1 MVTWNANGLRS
12 RMWELRDFVNKY
24 KPDVISL
31 QETWLRPSHT
41 IALANYRI
49 YRNDRNHTT
58 HNAYTARTGGGTAI
72 MIKNSM
78 KHTYIP
84 TPNLNGVEATMVA
97 LTLELEANTQEDID
111 EQIAAFT
118 DRLHQAY
125 KNASKPLKHNDTF
138 YISRDLNQ
146 LFKERNRARKI
157 WHYTRSPA
165 DKNTLNRL
173 QKQIK
178 KIVLKH
184 EQKQW
189 DESLACLE
197 AEDGSLW
204 KAARDSRK
212 KAPPIP
218 ALKGPTK
225 IAYSDADKSE
235 VIADSLQN
243 QFKLNN
249 ISNDTDR
256 AITHVVHTYLNNEN
270 NFTNIPPT
278 PPPLPS
284 EIIEHIDK
292 VKINKAAGIDRIT
305 NRMLKHLPLVPIFEL
320 TNIIHNIIKI
330 GYFPIVWKTATVVPI
345 LKPGKDPTQAESF
358 RPIALLS
365 ILGKVAEKIILKRLY
380 HHVEENNILIPE
392 QRGFRPDLSTTHQ
405 LLRVVETIKSGFK
418 NKKSTGAVFLDIQ
431 KAFDRVWRE
440 GLIFKLIKYDFP
452 PPLIKLISSYLT
464 DRNFSVRIN
473 DTYSSHRPTEAGVAQ
488 EH

>member
-1 MVTWNANGLRS
+1 MGDFNAKHSSWGCDVDTRRGITFNRHIQRS
-12 RMWELRDFVNKY
+12 G
-24 KPDVISL
+24 
-31 QETWLRPSHT
+31 
-41 IALANYRI
+41 YRI
-49 YRNDRNHTT
+49 L
-58 HNAYTARTGGGTAI
+58 AP
-72 MIKNSM
+72 
-78 KHTYIP
+78 P
-84 TPNLNGVEATMVA
+84 TPTRYGHDSASTLDLAISTNVDWPCTATSIS
-97 LTLELEANTQEDID
+97 ELSSD
-111 EQIAAFT
+111 
-118 DRLHQAY
+118 
-125 KNASKPLKHNDTF
+125 HNPVT
-138 YISRDLNQ
+138 
-146 LFKERNRARKI
+146 
-157 WHYTRSPA
+157 
-165 DKNTLNRL
+165 L

-204 KAARDSRK
+204 KAARNSRK
-212 KAPPIP
+212 KAQPVP
-218 ALKGPTK
+218 ALKGPAK

-243 QFKLNN
+243 QFKLND
-249 ISNDTDR
+249 ITNDTDR

-292 VKINKAAGIDRIT
+292 VKINKAAGIDRTT

-365 ILGKVAEKIILKRLY
+365 ILGKVAEKIILNRLY
-380 HHVEENNILIPE
+380 HHVVQNNILIPE
-392 QRGFRPDLSTTHQ
+392 QHGFRPDLSTTHQ

-418 NKKSTGAVFLDIQ
+418 NKKSTGTEECGILFTKTARI
-431 KAFDRVWRE
+431 KAASILRSTLIGFISDLSREMNLSGQDEKVLPGVARSCGSNKTAQHVHTARATIDLLKDTFGDR
-440 GLIFKLIKYDFP
+440 
-452 PPLIKLISSYLT
+452 LISRFGPVNWPQ
-464 DRNFSVRIN
+464 DHVI
-473 DTYSSHRPTEAGVAQ
+473 
-488 EH
+488 